1 MSGEQDLMQKLM
13 ISKKIMDKHNGI
25 GRNKNTG
32 GVMDS
37 GMSTPQVQN
46 FQPVDAKYNIPSE
59 FLGESTT
66 VQKPKSFNNEIP
78 TEDRIMSSKLPE
90 EIKKLMI
97 EHPIEQPTMGVN
109 TNVGITDDLVE
120 RASRLM
126 DTNPKQSINENKP
139 KQQTSTSLDIKSVI
153 KETVKEVLKENGLL
167 TESESK
173 SNEQFKF
180 RVGQHL
186 FEGKITKIK
195 KIPKK

>member
-13 ISKKIMDKHNGI
+13 ISKKIMDKHNGMS
-25 GRNKNTG
+25 RNQSMDTSG
-32 GVMDS
+32 GIAA
-37 GMSTPQVQN
+37 PQVQN
-46 FQPVDAKYNIPSE
+46 FQPVEAKYNIPSE
-59 FLGESTT
+59 FLGESTIT
-66 VQKPKSFNNEIP
+66 PKKVNQEIP
-78 TEDRIMSSKLPE
+78 TEDRILNSKLPD

-97 EHPIEQPTMGVN
+97 EHPIDQPTMGVN
-109 TNVGITDDLVE
+109 TNVGITNDLVE

-126 DTNPKQSINENKP
+126 NTQPKQNISESQPI
-139 KQQTSTSLDIKSVI
+139 QQTNSSLDIKSII

-167 TESESK
+167 TESETK

-195 KIPKK
+195 KIPKQ

>member
-13 ISKKIMDKHNGI
+13 ISKKIMDKHNGMS
-25 GRNKNTG
+25 RNQSIETSG
-32 GVMDS
+32 GI
-37 GMSTPQVQN
+37 TAPQVQS
-46 FQPVDAKYNIPSE
+46 FQPIDAKYNIPSE
-59 FLGESTT
+59 FLGESTMT
-66 VQKPKSFNNEIP
+66 PKKVNQEMP
-78 TEDRIMSSKLPE
+78 TEDRILNSKLPD

-97 EHPIEQPTMGVN
+97 EHPIDQPTMGVN
-109 TNVGITDDLVE
+109 TNVGITNDLVE

-126 DTNPKQSINENKP
+126 NTQPKQNISESKP
-139 KQQTSTSLDIKSVI
+139 VQQTNSSLDIKSII

-167 TESESK
+167 TESETK

-195 KIPKK
+195 KIPKQ

>member
-13 ISKKIMDKHNGI
+13 ISKKIMDKHNGMS
-25 GRNKNTG
+25 RNQSMEVSG
-32 GVMDS
+32 GIAA
-37 GMSTPQVQN
+37 PQVQN

-59 FLGESTT
+59 FLGESTIT
-66 VQKPKSFNNEIP
+66 PKKVNQEIP
-78 TEDRIMSSKLPE
+78 TEDRILNSKLPD

-97 EHPIEQPTMGVN
+97 EHPIDQPTMGVN
-109 TNVGITDDLVE
+109 TNVGITNDLVE

-126 DTNPKQSINENKP
+126 NTQPKQNISESQPI
-139 KQQTSTSLDIKSVI
+139 QQTNSSLDIKSII

-167 TESESK
+167 TESETK

-195 KIPKK
+195 KIPKQ

>member
-1 MSGEQDLMQKLM
+1 
-13 ISKKIMDKHNGI
+13 
-25 GRNKNTG
+25 
-32 GVMDS
+32 
-37 GMSTPQVQN
+37 
-46 FQPVDAKYNIPSE
+46 
-59 FLGESTT
+59 
-66 VQKPKSFNNEIP
+66 
-78 TEDRIMSSKLPE
+78 MSSKLPE

-139 KQQTSTSLDIKSVI
+139 TQQTSTSLDIKSVI

>member
-13 ISKKIMDKHNGI
+13 ISKKIMDKHNGMS
-25 GRNKNTG
+25 RNQSIETSG
-32 GVMDS
+32 GI
-37 GMSTPQVQN
+37 TAPQVQS

-59 FLGESTT
+59 FLGESTMT
-66 VQKPKSFNNEIP
+66 PKKVNQEMP
-78 TEDRIMSSKLPE
+78 TEDRILNSKLPD

-97 EHPIEQPTMGVN
+97 EHPIDQPTMGVN
-109 TNVGITDDLVE
+109 TNVGITNDLVE

-126 DTNPKQSINENKP
+126 NTQPKQNISESQPI
-139 KQQTSTSLDIKSVI
+139 QQTNSSLDIKSII
-153 KETVKEVLKENGLL
+153 KETVKEVLKENGLI
-167 TESESK
+167 TESETK

-195 KIPKK
+195 KIPKQ